1 MHRRLYGRLYLL
13 ISCIRNG
20 NGLSTHKLQKEY
32 GTQASPFSFI
42 FDGVRGKFSINI
54 HVIVDL
60 RNFLIHEM

>member
-20 NGLSTHKLQKEY
+20 NGLSTHTLQKEY

-42 FDGVRGKFSINI
+42 FDGVRGNI